1 MMSIVNGSKDGV
13 VEAASGIP
21 TLQQVDAKIA
31 DARRAQ
37 SEMIKRMVVGSFAAI
52 DRRLLHRSAVQD

>member
-1 MMSIVNGSKDGV
+1 MMSTVNGTKNGV
-13 VEAASGIP
+13 MEAAAIVPS
-21 TLQQVDAKIA
+21 LEQVDAKIA

>member
-1 MMSIVNGSKDGV
+1 MISKVNGTKNGV
-13 VEAASGIP
+13 LEVAAVVP

-37 SEMIKRMVVGSFAAI
+37 
-52 DRRLLHRSAVQD
+52 

>member
-1 MMSIVNGSKDGV
+1 MISKVNGRKNGV
-13 VEAASGIP
+13 VEVAAVVP

-37 SEMIKRMVVGSFAAI
+37 SEMIKRMVFGSIAAI
-52 DRRLLHRSAVQD
+52 DRCLLHRSAVQD

>member
-1 MMSIVNGSKDGV
+1 MISKVNGTKNGV
-13 VEAASGIP
+13 LEVAAVVP

>member
-1 MMSIVNGSKDGV
+1 MMSTVNGTKNGV
-13 VEAASGIP
+13 MEGSAAMLN
-21 TLQQVDAKIA
+21 LQQLDAKIA

-37 SEMIKRMVVGSFAAI
+37 SESIKRMIVGSLAAI

>member
-1 MMSIVNGSKDGV
+1 MSIENGTKNGV
-13 VEAASGIP
+13 VEVVAVLPS
-21 TLQQVDAKIA
+21 LQQVDAKIA

-52 DRRLLHRSAVQD
+52 DRRLLHRSPVQD

>member
-1 MMSIVNGSKDGV
+1 MMSKVNGSKDGV
-13 VEAASGIP
+13 VEAAAGIP
-21 TLQQVDAKIA
+21 TPQQVDAKIA

-52 DRRLLHRSAVQD
+52 DRRLLHRSPVQD